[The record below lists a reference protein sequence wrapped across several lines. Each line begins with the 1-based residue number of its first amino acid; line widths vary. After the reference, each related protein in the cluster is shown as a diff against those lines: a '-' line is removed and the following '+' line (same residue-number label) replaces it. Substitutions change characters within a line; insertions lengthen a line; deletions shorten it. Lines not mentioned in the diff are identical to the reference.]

1 MSGGEQRRRWV
12 NEQQVL
18 AELERLS
25 DLSMATVAEYAVQAQ
40 DAARAEAGYK
50 RIRAQAI
57 LRRQAIGDGN
67 GKRPS
72 VAQAETEA
80 DAQDEVADAYLE
92 RLTTAAAADA
102 SREALRSI
110 RTNQEALRTA
120 AASARD
126 GVVGPGWQGR

>member
-1 MSGGEQRRRWV
+1 MSGEQRRRWV
-12 NEQQVL
+12 SEQQVL

-25 DLSMATVAEYAVQAQ
+25 DLSMATVSDYARHSREA
-40 DAARAEAGYK
+40 AEAEAAHK
-50 RIRAQAI
+50 RLRAQAI
-57 LRRQAIGDGN
+57 LRFQARARGQGD
-67 GKRPS
+67 RVS

-80 DAQDEVADAYLE
+80 DADDEVAAAYTH
-92 RLTTAAAADA
+92 RLITAAQADTD
-102 SREALRSI
+102 REALRSI